1 MASETKRL
9 FRWFWPWQDEQ
20 EKAWLSS
27 VAGERGLHLVSLA
40 PPGIYTFRV
49 GEPQPMICRLDYQ
62 YLKGQDR
69 PGYLQLFLDAGWE
82 HGGEMSNWQYLRRP
96 QVEGEGTEI
105 FTDPASKAEKHRRVL
120 PFLVLISFVLGTQL
134 TSSLY
139 SRWPSTGLEVIRG
152 LLFGMLMLLL
162 YTVIRI
168 GLRIRRLTGHRPSR
182 AGRGR
187 VVCPCGKGRVIIS
200 HSANAPVSGWSAP
213 RKAWGNSRIAPI
225 RQDRPRA
232 LSS

>member
-20 EKAWLSS
+20 EEAWLSS

-49 GEPQPMICRLDYQ
+49 GEPQPMIYRLDYQ

-82 HGGEMSNWQYLRRP
+82 HVGQMSNWHYFRRP
-96 QVEGEGTEI
+96 QVAGEENEI
-105 FTDPASKAEKHRRVL
+105 FTDPASKAEKYRRVL
-120 PFLVLISFVLGTQL
+120 PFLMLITIVLVTQL
-134 TSSLY
+134 NSSLY
-139 SRWPSTGLEVIRG
+139 SRWPSTGLEVIRC

-162 YTVIRI
+162 YSIIRI
-168 GLRIRRLTGHRPSR
+168 GLRIRQLTPH
-182 AGRGR
+182 
-187 VVCPCGKGRVIIS
+187 
-200 HSANAPVSGWSAP
+200 
-213 RKAWGNSRIAPI
+213 
-225 RQDRPRA
+225 
-232 LSS
+232 